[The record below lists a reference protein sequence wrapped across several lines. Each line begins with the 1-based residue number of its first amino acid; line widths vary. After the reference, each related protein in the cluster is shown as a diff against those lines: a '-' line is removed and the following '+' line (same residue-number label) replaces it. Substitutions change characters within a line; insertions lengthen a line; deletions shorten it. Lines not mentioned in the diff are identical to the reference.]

1 MDGLLAF
8 ALVAGV
14 LTLVPGVDT
23 FLVLRS
29 VIIGGRRTGLA
40 AGFGVISG
48 LIVWGTAS
56 SLGVTALLM
65 ASQRA
70 FVVLQLLGAAYL
82 LWLGIQALRS
92 AWRGDN
98 RALNLAPS
106 MPISGTQAYRMGLT
120 TNLLNPK
127 VGVFYLSIFPQFL
140 PAGGNAV
147 FWSLGLASIHAI
159 EGLIWLAAIAALV
172 GTARDLLTRP
182 RVARALETMSG
193 IALVGFGLRIA
204 WDVQRRWR

>member
-1 MDGLLAF
+1 MDELLAF

-29 VIIGGRRTGLA
+29 AIIGGRRTGLG

-98 RALNLAPS
+98 RALDLAPGMS
-106 MPISGTQAYRMGLT
+106 ISGASPHCLCR
-120 TNLLNPK
+120 
-127 VGVFYLSIFPQFL
+127 
-140 PAGGNAV
+140 NA
-147 FWSLGLASIHAI
+147 WQWGRSSLVINRARHAPGC
-159 EGLIWLAAIAALV
+159 EK
-172 GTARDLLTRP
+172 RP
-182 RVARALETMSG
+182 S
-193 IALVGFGLRIA
+193 
-204 WDVQRRWR
+204 